1 MTIPHIRFTQEGYQ
15 KIEKDILKLQEERKE
30 AVVNLRTAREMG
42 DLSENGAYKAARF
55 ELGGIDRQLRRLKY
69 LLRFGTV
76 AQITNKGCID
86 FGSLVTLS
94 DGKNELTFTLV
105 GEYESNPAQKK
116 LSVSSPIGKAIMGK
130 RTGDTVTV
138 NTPTGTI
145 NYTIVNFESLGGGEL
160 R

>member
-15 KIEKDILKLQEERKE
+15 KIEKDILRLQEERKE

-69 LLRFGTV
+69 LLRFGSVTK
-76 AQITNKGCID
+76 IINKGYID

-105 GEYESNPAQKK
+105 GEYEADPGQKK
-116 LSVSSPIGKAIMGK
+116 LSVSSPIGKAVIGK
-130 RTGDTVTV
+130 HVGDTVIISAPV
-138 NTPTGTI
+138 GTI
-145 NYTIVNFESLGGGEL
+145 NYSIIHFEQPNC
-160 R
+160 